1 MQRRGTGRSGLR
13 AGARPGGWSALG
25 LSIVSAAAA
34 VVLILTS
41 GTTSGSPAAS
51 GLALGHHGQTAVTHW
66 KLSANAT
73 PTPPSIAPST
83 NARQALLA
91 VQSQLGG
98 QLSST
103 TWSGPQSSPSSSAL
117 TSLSA
122 LDNTHVWAVGA
133 ACTLLFSSNG
143 TSWTQDTHIPA
154 GCAGATN
161 LTGVSV
167 QDNSHGWAVGS
178 GGFVLV
184 CNANCNTSTAVWSK
198 LTGGPAGTPS
208 FTGVW
213 GNGNTVY
220 ASTSGAVWVC
230 SANCN
235 NATAGSGGGK
245 STWTNVSLAGSWM
258 SVSGTGGGTPAF
270 LVGSGGAVRVC
281 KTGPCTTAAAWVS
294 LGSAF
299 GSTPFTSV
307 AAVDGN
313 HVYAVASNGAI
324 WACSNGC
331 NNTSV
336 GSGGGQALWMNVTP
350 VAPGPVPT
358 AFAGVAGA
366 GGGDGSVFAVGPSG
380 AIWFCGQSCA
390 TLSSEWVK
398 ESPSYPTS
406 ISLAGVTASD
416 ANHAWTGGA
425 GGAIFGMVSAGPTAD
440 AITKSLQALG
450 KVLDPS
456 LWPLPDGNHIDST
469 KFGPLYDRAKDAE
482 SPLDGLKPPQTWAA
496 SDVQIIEGAMRL
508 LATTEMADNACS
520 PKKTKELTEAQK
532 ELDAGDKEW
541 ANGHPDK
548 ANDHYKNAY
557 DHANKAQGVQCAGI
571 TVTPLGAFFNK
582 SGIVPGD
589 SFSTDPPGP
598 GDPVTVT
605 ITNSGGTVG
614 LWVSNLTHTSV
625 ADLAVPLQI
634 KVVEYGTPTSPTQ
647 LYNGSLHDFAQSPAF
662 VAAQNS
668 SGSTSANWAVGE
680 SHVFVITAT
689 LPHDTDNTY
698 QGANTGF
705 DLNFGRS

>member
-1 MQRRGTGRSGLR
+1 MQRRVGRSGLR

-34 VVLILTS
+34 LVLILTS

-51 GLALGHHGQTAVTHW
+51 GLALGRHGQTAVTHW

-73 PTPPSIAPST
+73 PTPPSIAPNT

-98 QLSST
+98 QLSQT
-103 TWSGPQSSPSSSAL
+103 TWSAQTSTVSSAL

-143 TSWTQDTHIPA
+143 TTWTQDTHVPA
-154 GCAGATN
+154 GCSGATN

-167 QDNSHGWAVGS
+167 QDNGHGWAVGS

-184 CNANCNTSTAVWSK
+184 CNANCNTATATWTK
-198 LTGGPAGTPS
+198 LTGATAPGGSVS

-230 SANCN
+230 SATCN
-235 NATAGSGGGK
+235 SATAGSGGGK
-245 STWTNVSLAGSWM
+245 STWTNVTLAGSWT

-270 LVGSGGAVRVC
+270 LVGGSGAVRVC
-281 KTGPCTTAAAWVS
+281 KTAPCTTAAAWVS

-313 HVYAVASNGAI
+313 HVYAVGSNGAI
-324 WACSNGC
+324 WACSAGC
-331 NNTSV
+331 NNTAV
-336 GSGGGQALWMNVTP
+336 GTGAGQAVWMNVTP
-350 VAPGPVPT
+350 VAPSPTPT

-366 GGGDGSVFAVGPSG
+366 GGGDGSVFAVGPGG

-390 TLSSEWVK
+390 TLPTEWVK

-406 ISLAGVTASD
+406 VSLAGVTASD

-425 GGAIFGMVSAGPTAD
+425 GGAIFGMVSAGPNAD

-456 LWPLPDGNHIDST
+456 LWVGTDGNHIDAT
-469 KFGPLYDRAKDAE
+469 KFGPLFDRAKDAE
-482 SPLDGLKPPQTWAA
+482 APLDGLKPPQTWATT
-496 SDVQIIEGAMRL
+496 DVQWIEGAMRL

-520 PKKTKELTEAQK
+520 PHKSKELTEAQK

-541 ANGHPDK
+541 SNGHPDK

-557 DHANKAQGVQCAGI
+557 DHANKAQGVPCAGI
-571 TVTPLGAFFNK
+571 SVTPMGALFTVTGM
-582 SGIVPGD
+582 VPGD
-589 SFSTDPPGP
+589 SFPTPNP
-598 GDPVTVT
+598 GDPDAVLVT
-605 ITNSGGTVG
+605 ITNSPGTVSLSTANVTG
-614 LWVSNLTHTSV
+614 TLSN
-625 ADLAVPLQI
+625 ALQI
-634 KVVEYGTPTSPTQ
+634 KVEEYQVPGSPLLLYSGALTSFPAS
-647 LYNGSLHDFAQSPAF
+647 LSLPGNGGA
-662 VAAQNS
+662 
-668 SGSTSANWAVGE
+668 TWATNE
-680 SHVFVITAT
+680 HHNFVITVS
-689 LPHDTDNTY
+689 LPIATDNSY
-698 QGANTGF
+698 QSANSSF
-705 DLNFGRS
+705 DLKWTRS